1 MTDPTPQAFDPEL
14 DGGESPSSRS
24 AVAAAS
30 GSADPALVDDLADR
44 IHSRILVGDFPVGSW
59 LRQEA
64 LASMFG
70 VSRTPIREA
79 LRKLQADRVVE
90 LLPHRGALVRG
101 PSAVDIRESY
111 LIRGELEG
119 LAAELAAARI
129 TDEGLLRLRAAEDA
143 FRQALPE
150 LETLVR
156 DSGVEAVG
164 SGPWDAANL
173 AFHDAILD
181 AAGIGRLN
189 KLVAD
194 LRRTFPRSISW
205 AALSEEAS
213 LLEENISQH
222 TRIRAA
228 IERGDSPAA
237 RRWMVDHCRRT
248 GDLVATWFETRF
260 QGAPVGGGPGDA

>member
-1 MTDPTPQAFDPEL
+1 MTDPVPQTFESEL
-14 DGGESPSSRS
+14 EDSDAPSGRS
-24 AVAAAS
+24 AAGAA
-30 GSADPALVDDLADR
+30 GGADPALVDDLADR
-44 IHSRILVGDFPVGSW
+44 IHTRILVGDFPVGTW

-101 PSAVDIRESY
+101 PTAVDIRESY

-119 LAAELAAARI
+119 LAAELAAQRI
-129 TDEGLLRLRAAEDA
+129 TEEGLSRLRAAEDA
-143 FRQALPE
+143 FRVALPE
-150 LETLVR
+150 LAALVR
-156 DSGVEAVG
+156 GSGVEAVA

-181 AAGIGRLN
+181 AAGIGRLD

-205 AALSEEAS
+205 AALSEDAS
-213 LLEENISQH
+213 LLDENISQH

-228 IERGDSPAA
+228 IERGDSTAA

-248 GDLVATWFETRF
+248 GDLVAMWFEARF
-260 QGAPVGGGPGDA
+260 QNDGVRAAE

>member
-1 MTDPTPQAFDPEL
+1 MSESAHSDAPSGRSAAATAGVTDP
-14 DGGESPSSRS
+14 G
-24 AVAAAS
+24 
-30 GSADPALVDDLADR
+30 LVDDLADR
-44 IHSRILVGDFPVGSW
+44 IHNSILVGDFPVGTW

-64 LASMFG
+64 LASTFG

-79 LRKLQADRVVE
+79 LRKLQADRIVE

-101 PSAVDIRESY
+101 PTAVDIRESY

-119 LAAELAAARI
+119 LAAELAAQRI
-129 TDEGLLRLRAAEDA
+129 NEDGLRRLREAEDA

-150 LETLVR
+150 LKAKV
-156 DSGVEAVG
+156 DKAGSGVVG

-173 AFHDAILD
+173 AFHNAILD
-181 AAGIGRLN
+181 AAGVTRLH
-189 KLVAD
+189 KLVDD

-213 LLEENISQH
+213 LLEENITQH
-222 TRIRAA
+222 QRIRAA
-228 IERGDSPAA
+228 IERGDGAAA

-248 GDLVATWFETRF
+248 GDLVATWFEARF
-260 QGAPVGGGPGDA
+260 QGEPLDAPAVEAS